1 MTLVDAC
8 TFGTDWLSWDEA
20 GDRPEWDDDVGGNA
34 HPASRKVPELLA
46 EQVEAADL
54 LLVNKVDMA
63 DEEQVAVA
71 TGLAR
76 GLMRE
81 KSRGNVM
88 GVSFGRVGVAELLGK
103 KIIMGVEEEEKEEEE
118 EEEAVVVD
126 GAKEGVGDD
135 VGRHSHGRDEHGEH
149 SSEEASASARD
160 EPGCADAPH
169 PRGHEH
175 ATAASAEAACDD
187 PVREDPAHSH
197 SHGREH
203 ATAASAGGG
212 AAAACDDPVCTDPT
226 HDHSHGHEHAASA
239 DAETCDDPVCT
250 DPTHNHSHEH
260 KHATSTEIAAN
271 HLGITSF
278 VYRASVPF
286 HSQRLLTLLSQWPVP
301 IKDDL
306 DFGLVVGLGNKEGNL
321 DEETPEENRAFVG
334 VLRSKGFCWM
344 APTYWSNANDGPG
357 EDVWRHDT
365 AMYWSH
371 AGKHFG
377 ISTAGK
383 WWASLG
389 QDGMRPYFANNMGEY
404 DRIMREDWASDEWG
418 DRRQELVFIGTKLD
432 EGVIRSALDACLS
445 TEEEMVD
452 YRARLRK
459 YSDANPST
467 TEIRG

>member
-1 MTLVDAC
+1 MFIIHSRRAC
-8 TFGTDWLSWDEA
+8 I
-20 GDRPEWDDDVGGNA
+20 
-34 HPASRKVPELLA
+34 LA
-46 EQVEAADL
+46 L
-54 LLVNKVDMA
+54 TSL
-63 DEEQVAVA
+63 
-71 TGLAR
+71 
-76 GLMRE
+76 
-81 KSRGNVM
+81 
-88 GVSFGRVGVAELLGK
+88 
-103 KIIMGVEEEEKEEEE
+103 
-118 EEEAVVVD
+118 
-126 GAKEGVGDD
+126 
-135 VGRHSHGRDEHGEH
+135 H
-149 SSEEASASARD
+149 
-160 EPGCADAPH
+160 
-169 PRGHEH
+169 
-175 ATAASAEAACDD
+175 AASAAWAY
-187 PVREDPAHSH
+187 
-197 SHGREH
+197 
-203 ATAASAGGG
+203 
-212 AAAACDDPVCTDPT
+212 DDPVCTDPT
-226 HDHSHGHEHAASA
+226 HDHSHG
-239 DAETCDDPVCT
+239 
-250 DPTHNHSHEH
+250 H

-286 HSQRLLTLLSQWPVP
+286 HSQRLLTLLSRWPVP

-321 DEETPEENRAFVG
+321 DEGTPEENRAFVG

-344 APTYWSNANDGPG
+344 APTYWSSANDGPG

-389 QDGMRPYFANNMGEY
+389 QDGMRPFFANNMREY

-459 YSDANPST
+459 FLDANPST
-467 TEIRG
+467 IEIRG